1 MMRMSTVD
9 QGCPTNTLPT
19 QSLRSKGVQH
29 TTTDAVRSIRPRE
42 QTYIYLDMRSDIAL
56 MGISMSDSTI
66 KWILVYN
73 ILVVVA
79 TCFSVYYISG
89 WMIFMLLAYISI
101 EYKKDK
107 PDA

>member
-1 MMRMSTVD
+1 MS
-9 QGCPTNTLPT
+9 
-19 QSLRSKGVQH
+19 
-29 TTTDAVRSIRPRE
+29 E
-42 QTYIYLDMRSDIAL
+42 
-56 MGISMSDSTI
+56 STI

-79 TCFSVYYISG
+79 TCLSVYYISG
-89 WMIFMLLAYISI
+89 WMIFMILAFISI